1 MISQNPYRLLGVF
14 ANDPLKVRTANTA
27 KMRAFFKIGKAI
39 SFDTDAEG
47 LLGTLTRT
55 SDIIEQANDMLF
67 DNIKKVKYAL
77 FWFHK
82 DNVIN
87 ENTISLINFN
97 TYQRYI
103 IQKSDTTSYS
113 NYLNNAILS
122 LIVEDYECAAMNYCK
137 FMENCSCLASFKE
150 QIGLSIKDIDDRLI
164 INVLITTLSEWC
176 SDIEWWSLFL
186 AHISTPTTQEY
197 VKSVFDSL
205 AIEHIRKS
213 ISSYSETN
221 STSTNNI
228 TAAHNLK
235 RDTASDVKLLCPQE
249 DGKNHS
255 AEAQLVLDKLAEEL
269 FNKSMRYYKY
279 EKITNELSVY
289 PTLQMVNYAM
299 SLTHGST
306 IIDKATEFKAALEK
320 DIDELPPASIQKD
333 VTVIKQHIK
342 DFCTKSDDIQ
352 WSLLLVK
359 NCVPSLINIKVTLTR
374 KSKHYIAIS
383 TKIADN
389 ALYNLDVTI
398 EQICNRNPSITS
410 KETMLLRQ
418 AWQLIVDLEVLDL
431 DTSFVSEKLN
441 DRKDDVKDLLDR
453 KGIEYKDIIADI
465 TLQTEEDIYKECNDY
480 KSLVEFVKK
489 YPSSEY
495 ADNALF
501 RIRLIEDDNFP
512 KVTTVQALLTYKCR
526 YPNSHKDSQ
535 VLEALN
541 NLLLS
546 DSYGTINDYKSFIG
560 LYPKHPKRIEILER
574 IDYLKFKQCKTLYE
588 YQQFVKSS
596 PNSVYVSDA
605 NKRIDDLLYAQC
617 ETIADYNKFI
627 LCYPSSSHFNEA
639 MAKIEAMVYET
650 AIQSKKYQIYID
662 RFPNGTHA
670 NELKRKLEL
679 EYYKSCKTK
688 QDFQQYLQRYPQ
700 GQYYELAQSNIKRID
715 KKPIKIIS
723 VIIVVGLLI
732 WGAIALIS
740 KSQESSI
747 SSDKSNN
754 TTNVGDKVTE
764 SDTYDD
770 YSTTK
775 NYTYENNEEENPD
788 DIQEDNEQSE
798 YDTYIDNSLETGSK
812 PYSSQLGKARTGR
825 NYLTFKTSG
834 STDFIII
841 VKRARGNKYVNHI
854 YIKGG
859 DNATIYLPNGRF
871 NIYFYSG
878 KGWNPYKQKGELT
891 GGFVTWESLQKDG
904 PIDLYS
910 GYGEYTLYPVQNG
923 NLQLKSANVDE
934 VF

>member
-39 SFDTDAEG
+39 SFDTDTEG

-67 DNIKKVKYAL
+67 DNSQKVKYAL

-87 ENTISLINFN
+87 ENNITLINFN
-97 TYQRYI
+97 TYQRFVV
-103 IQKSDTTSYS
+103 QKPDTTSYS

-137 FMENCSCLASFKE
+137 FMENSSCLASFKE
-150 QIGLSIKDIDDRLI
+150 QIGLSIRDIDDRSI
-164 INVLITTLSEWC
+164 IKVLITTLSEVYT
-176 SDIEWWSLFL
+176 DTEWWSLFL
-186 AHISTPTTQEY
+186 AHIPTPTTHEY
-197 VKSVFDSL
+197 VKFIFDSL

-213 ISSYSETN
+213 ISSYSE
-221 STSTNNI
+221 TNNI

-235 RDTASDVKLLCPQE
+235 RDTASDVKLLCPQA
-249 DGKNHS
+249 DGKNPS

-269 FNKSMRYYKY
+269 LDKSMRYYKS

-333 VTVIKQHIK
+333 ITVIKQHIK

-359 NCVPSLINIKVTLTR
+359 NCVPNLINIKVTLTR

-398 EQICNRNPSITS
+398 KQISNRNSSAIS

-431 DTSFVSEKLN
+431 DSSFVSEKLK
-441 DRKDDVKDLLDR
+441 DRKEDVKNLLDR

-465 TLQTEEDIYKECNDY
+465 NLQTDEDIYKECNDY
-480 KSLVEFVKK
+480 NSLVEFVRK

-495 ADNALF
+495 VDKALS
-501 RIRLIEDDNFP
+501 RIRLIEDDDYP
-512 KVTTVQALLTYKCR
+512 KETTVQTLLTYKCR

-535 VLEALN
+535 VLKALN
-541 NLLLS
+541 DLLLS
-546 DSYGTINDYKSFIG
+546 DNYGTINDYKTFIG
-560 LYPKHPKRIEILER
+560 LYPNHPKRIDILER
-574 IDYLKFKQCKTLYE
+574 IDYLKYKQCKTLYE

-605 NKRIDDLLYAQC
+605 QKRIDDLIYAQC
-617 ETIADYNKFI
+617 KTIADYNKFI

-662 RFPNGTHA
+662 RFPNGIHA
-670 NELKRKLEL
+670 NELKSKLEF
-679 EYYKSCKTK
+679 EYYKSCKSK
-688 QDFQQYLQRYPQ
+688 QDYQQYLQRYPQ
-700 GQYYELAQSNIKRID
+700 GQYNDLAKNNIKRID
-715 KKPIKIIS
+715 KKPLKVIS

-732 WGAIALIS
+732 WSTIALVS
-740 KSQESSI
+740 KSNESSI
-747 SSDKSNN
+747 SSVQSSN
-754 TTNVGDKVTE
+754 TTNEGDKVTE
-764 SDTYDD
+764 NDTYGD

-775 NYTYENNEEENPD
+775 DYTYENNEEENSE
-788 DIQEDNEQSE
+788 DIQENNEQSE

-859 DNATIYLPNGRF
+859 ENATIYLPNGRF

-878 KGWNPYKQKGELT
+878 KGWNPYKQKGELI

>member
-47 LLGTLTRT
+47 LLGTLTRA
-55 SDIIEQANDMLF
+55 SDIIEQANDVLF
-67 DNIKKVKYAL
+67 DNSKKVKYAL

-82 DNVIN
+82 DNIFN

-103 IQKSDTTSYS
+103 VQKTDTISYS

-137 FMENCSCLASFKE
+137 FMENSSCLDSFKE
-150 QIGLSIKDIDDRLI
+150 QIGLSVRDIDDRSI
-164 INVLITTLSEWC
+164 IKVLITTLSEVYA
-176 SDIEWWSLFL
+176 DIKWWSLFL
-186 AHISTPTTQEY
+186 AHISTPATQEY
-197 VKSVFDSL
+197 VKSIFDSL
-205 AIEHIRKS
+205 AIEHIRKN

-221 STSTNNI
+221 ATSTSNI

-235 RDTASDVKLLCPQE
+235 RDTASDVKLLCSQE
-249 DGKNHS
+249 DGKNPS

-269 FNKSMRYYKY
+269 LNKSMRYYKS
-279 EKITNELSVY
+279 EKIINELSVY

-306 IIDKATEFKAALEK
+306 IIDKATEFKAALEN
-320 DIDELPPASIQKD
+320 DINELPPASIQKD
-333 VTVIKQHIK
+333 ITVIKQHIK
-342 DFCTKSDDIQ
+342 DFCTKSDDIH

-398 EQICNRNPSITS
+398 EQVSNRNSSAIS
-410 KETMLLRQ
+410 NETMLLRQ
-418 AWQLIVDLEVLDL
+418 AWQLIVNLEVLDL
-431 DTSFVSEKLN
+431 DSSFVSEKLN
-441 DRKDDVKDLLDR
+441 DRKDDVKGLLDR

-480 KSLVEFVKK
+480 NSLVEFVRK

-495 ADNALF
+495 VDKALS
-501 RIRLIEDDNFP
+501 RIRVIEDDDYP
-512 KVTTVQALLTYKCR
+512 KVITVKALLTYKCR

-535 VLEALN
+535 VLEVLN

-546 DSYGTINDYKSFIG
+546 DNYGTINDYKSFIG
-560 LYPKHPKRIEILER
+560 LYPNHPKRIKILER
-574 IDYLKFKQCKTLYE
+574 IDYLQFKQCETLYE

-605 NKRIDDLLYAQC
+605 KKRIDDLLFAQC
-617 ETIADYNKFI
+617 KTIADYNKFI

-639 MAKIEAMVYET
+639 MVKIEVMVYET

-679 EYYKSCKTK
+679 ECYKSCKTK
-688 QDFQQYLQRYPQ
+688 QDYQRYLQGYPQ
-700 GQYYELAQSNIKRID
+700 GQYNELAKSNIKRIER
-715 KKPIKIIS
+715 KPLKVIS
-723 VIIVVGLLI
+723 VFIVVGLLI
-732 WGAIALIS
+732 WGAVALVS
-740 KSQESSI
+740 KSKESSI
-747 SSDKSNN
+747 SSVPSSN
-754 TTNVGDKVTE
+754 TTIEDDKVTGN
-764 SDTYDD
+764 DTYGDH
-770 YSTTK
+770 STTK
-775 NYTYENNEEENPD
+775 DYTYENNEEENSE
-788 DIQEDNEQSE
+788 DIQEDNEPSE

-841 VKRARGNKYVNHI
+841 VKRASGNKYVNHV

-859 DNATIYLPNGRF
+859 NKATIYLPNGRF

-904 PIDLYS
+904 PIDLHS

>member
-82 DNVIN
+82 DNIIN
-87 ENTISLINFN
+87 ENTISLVDFN

-103 IQKSDTTSYS
+103 VQKSDTSSYS

-137 FMENCSCLASFKE
+137 FMENSSCLASFKE

-164 INVLITTLSEWC
+164 INVLITTLSEVY
-176 SDIEWWSLFL
+176 SDIEWWSLFFSY
-186 AHISTPTTQEY
+186 ISVPTTKEY

-235 RDTASDVKLLCPQE
+235 RDTASDVKLLCPQA
-249 DGKNHS
+249 DGKNPS

-269 FNKSMRYYKY
+269 LNKSMRYYKS

-306 IIDKATEFKAALEK
+306 IIDKATEFKAALEN
-320 DIDELPPASIQKD
+320 DINELPPASIQKD
-333 VTVIKQHIK
+333 ITVIKQHIK

-359 NCVPSLINIKVTLTR
+359 NCVPNLINIKVTLTR

-398 EQICNRNPSITS
+398 EQISNRNSSAIS

-431 DTSFVSEKLN
+431 DSSFVSEKLK
-441 DRKDDVKDLLDR
+441 DRKEDVKNLLDR

-465 TLQTEEDIYKECNDY
+465 NLQTDEDIYKECNDY
-480 KSLVEFVKK
+480 NSLVEFVRK

-495 ADNALF
+495 VDKALS
-501 RIRLIEDDNFP
+501 RIRLIEDDDYP
-512 KVTTVQALLTYKCR
+512 KETTVQTLLTYKCR

-535 VLEALN
+535 VLKALN
-541 NLLLS
+541 DLLLS
-546 DSYGTINDYKSFIG
+546 DNYGTINDYKTFIG
-560 LYPKHPKRIEILER
+560 LYPNHPKRIDILER
-574 IDYLKFKQCKTLYE
+574 IDYLKYKQCKTLYE
-588 YQQFVKSS
+588 YQQFVKSC
-596 PNSVYVSDA
+596 PNSIYLSDA
-605 NKRIDDLLYAQC
+605 KKRIDDLLFAQC
-617 ETIADYNKFI
+617 KTIADYNKFI

-650 AIQSKKYQIYID
+650 DIQSKKYQIYIE
-662 RFPNGTHA
+662 RFPNGIHA
-670 NELKRKLEL
+670 NELKSKLEF
-679 EYYKSCKTK
+679 EYYKSCKSK
-688 QDFQQYLQRYPQ
+688 QDYQLYLQRYPQ
-700 GQYYELAQSNIKRID
+700 GQYNDLAKNNIKRID
-715 KKPIKIIS
+715 KKPLKVIS

-732 WGAIALIS
+732 WSTIALVS
-740 KSQESSI
+740 KSKESSI
-747 SSDKSNN
+747 SSVQSSN
-754 TTNVGDKVTE
+754 TTNEDDKVTE
-764 SDTYDD
+764 NDTYGEK
-770 YSTTK
+770 T
-775 NYTYENNEEENPD
+775 
-788 DIQEDNEQSE
+788 
-798 YDTYIDNSLETGSK
+798 NSL
-812 PYSSQLGKARTGR
+812 
-825 NYLTFKTSG
+825 
-834 STDFIII
+834 
-841 VKRARGNKYVNHI
+841 
-854 YIKGG
+854 
-859 DNATIYLPNGRF
+859 
-871 NIYFYSG
+871 
-878 KGWNPYKQKGELT
+878 
-891 GGFVTWESLQKDG
+891 
-904 PIDLYS
+904 
-910 GYGEYTLYPVQNG
+910 
-923 NLQLKSANVDE
+923 
-934 VF
+934 

>member
-1 MISQNPYRLLGVF
+1 M
-14 ANDPLKVRTANTA
+14 
-27 KMRAFFKIGKAI
+27 
-39 SFDTDAEG
+39 
-47 LLGTLTRT
+47 
-55 SDIIEQANDMLF
+55 
-67 DNIKKVKYAL
+67 
-77 FWFHK
+77 
-82 DNVIN
+82 
-87 ENTISLINFN
+87 
-97 TYQRYI
+97 
-103 IQKSDTTSYS
+103 
-113 NYLNNAILS
+113 
-122 LIVEDYECAAMNYCK
+122 
-137 FMENCSCLASFKE
+137 
-150 QIGLSIKDIDDRLI
+150 KDI
-164 INVLITTLSEWC
+164 
-176 SDIEWWSLFL
+176 
-186 AHISTPTTQEY
+186 
-197 VKSVFDSL
+197 
-205 AIEHIRKS
+205 
-213 ISSYSETN
+213 
-221 STSTNNI
+221 
-228 TAAHNLK
+228 
-235 RDTASDVKLLCPQE
+235 
-249 DGKNHS
+249 
-255 AEAQLVLDKLAEEL
+255 
-269 FNKSMRYYKY
+269 
-279 EKITNELSVY
+279 
-289 PTLQMVNYAM
+289 
-299 SLTHGST
+299 
-306 IIDKATEFKAALEK
+306 
-320 DIDELPPASIQKD
+320 
-333 VTVIKQHIK
+333 TVIKQHIK

-359 NCVPSLINIKVTLTR
+359 NCVPNLINIKVTLTR

-398 EQICNRNPSITS
+398 EQISNRNPSAIS
-410 KETMLLRQ
+410 KETILLRQ

-431 DTSFVSEKLN
+431 DSSFVSEKLN
-441 DRKDDVKDLLDR
+441 DRKDDVKDLLDK
-453 KGIEYKDIIADI
+453 KGIDYKDIIADI

-480 KSLVEFVKK
+480 NSLVEFVRK

-495 ADNALF
+495 VDNALF
-501 RIRLIEDDNFP
+501 RIRVIEDDDYP
-512 KVTTVQALLTYKCR
+512 KETTVLALLTYKCR

-546 DSYGTINDYKSFIG
+546 DSYGTINDYKSFLG
-560 LYPKHPKRIEILER
+560 LYPNHPKRNEILER

-588 YQQFVKSS
+588 YQQFVKSC

-617 ETIADYNKFI
+617 KTIADYNKFI

-670 NELKRKLEL
+670 NELKRKLEF

-688 QDFQQYLQRYPQ
+688 QDYQQYLQRYPQ
-700 GQYYELAQSNIKRID
+700 GQYNELAKSNIKRID
-715 KKPIKIIS
+715 KIPLKVIS
-723 VIIVVGLLI
+723 VIIVAFLLI
-732 WGAIALIS
+732 WGIIALVIES
-740 KSQESSI
+740 NKSSI
-747 SSDKSNN
+747 SSVPSN
-754 TTNVGDKVTE
+754 
-764 SDTYDD
+764 
-770 YSTTK
+770 STTK
-775 NYTYENNEEENPD
+775 ENYKATENDKYGDNSTTNDYEYENNKENNSE
-788 DIQEDNEQSE
+788 DIQGDNEQSE

-859 DNATIYLPNGRF
+859 DYATIYLPNGRF

-878 KGWNPYKQKGELT
+878 KGWNPYKHKGELI
-891 GGFVTWESLQKDG
+891 GGFVTWEFLQKDG

-923 NLQLKSANVDE
+923 NLKLKSANVDE

>member
-1 MISQNPYRLLGVF
+1 MITQNPYRLLGVF

-47 LLGTLTRT
+47 LLGKLTRT

-67 DNIKKVKYAL
+67 DNSKKVKYAL

-82 DNVIN
+82 DSIIN
-87 ENTISLINFN
+87 ENAISLINFN

-103 IQKSDTTSYS
+103 VQKSDITSYS

-137 FMENCSCLASFKE
+137 FMENSSCLASFKE
-150 QIGLSIKDIDDRLI
+150 QIGLSIKDIEDRLI
-164 INVLITTLSEWC
+164 INVLITTLSEVY

-186 AHISTPTTQEY
+186 AHISTPTAQEY

-213 ISSYSETN
+213 ISSYSER
-221 STSTNNI
+221 NNI
-228 TAAHNLK
+228 TSVHNLK
-235 RDTASDVKLLCPQE
+235 RDTASDVKLLCPQA
-249 DGKNHS
+249 DGKNPS

-269 FNKSMRYYKY
+269 LNKSMRYYKS

-299 SLTHGST
+299 CLTHGST
-306 IIDKATEFKAALEK
+306 TIDKATEFKAALEN
-320 DIDELPPASIQKD
+320 DINELPPASIQKD
-333 VTVIKQHIK
+333 ITVIKQHIN
-342 DFCTKSDDIQ
+342 DFCIKSDDIQ

-359 NCVPSLINIKVTLTR
+359 NCVPNLINIKVTQTR

-398 EQICNRNPSITS
+398 EQISNRNSSAIS

-431 DTSFVSEKLN
+431 DSSFVSEKLK
-441 DRKDDVKDLLDR
+441 DRKEDVKNLLDR

-465 TLQTEEDIYKECNDY
+465 NLQTDEDIYKECNDY
-480 KSLVEFVKK
+480 NSLVEFVRK

-495 ADNALF
+495 VDKAQS
-501 RIRLIEDDNFP
+501 RIRLIEDDDYP
-512 KVTTVQALLTYKCR
+512 KETTVQTLLTYKCR
-526 YPNSHKDSQ
+526 YPNSHRDSQ

-546 DSYGTINDYKSFIG
+546 DNYGTINDYKTFIG
-560 LYPKHPKRIEILER
+560 LYPNHPKRIDILER
-574 IDYLKFKQCKTLYE
+574 IDYLKYKQCKTLYE
-588 YQQFVKSS
+588 YQQFVKSC
-596 PNSVYVSDA
+596 PNSIYLSDA
-605 NKRIDDLLYAQC
+605 KKRIDDLLFAQC
-617 ETIADYNKFI
+617 KTIADYNKFI

-650 AIQSKKYQIYID
+650 AIQSKKYQIYIN
-662 RFPNGTHA
+662 RFPNGIHA
-670 NELKRKLEL
+670 NELKSKLEF
-679 EYYKSCKTK
+679 EYYKSCKSK
-688 QDFQQYLQRYPQ
+688 QDYQQYLQRYPQ
-700 GQYYELAQSNIKRID
+700 GQYNDLAKNNIKRID
-715 KKPIKIIS
+715 KKPLKVIS

-732 WGAIALIS
+732 WSTIALVS
-740 KSQESSI
+740 KSNESSI
-747 SSDKSNN
+747 SSVQSSN
-754 TTNVGDKVTE
+754 TTNEGDKVTE
-764 SDTYDD
+764 NDTYGEKT
-770 YSTTK
+770 TTK
-775 NYTYENNEEENPD
+775 DYTYENNEEENSE
-788 DIQEDNEQSE
+788 DIQENNEQSE

-859 DNATIYLPNGRF
+859 DYATIYLPNGRF

-878 KGWNPYKQKGELT
+878 KGWNPYKQKGELI
-891 GGFVTWESLQKDG
+891 GGFVTWEFLQKDG

-923 NLQLKSANVDE
+923 NLKLKSANVDE